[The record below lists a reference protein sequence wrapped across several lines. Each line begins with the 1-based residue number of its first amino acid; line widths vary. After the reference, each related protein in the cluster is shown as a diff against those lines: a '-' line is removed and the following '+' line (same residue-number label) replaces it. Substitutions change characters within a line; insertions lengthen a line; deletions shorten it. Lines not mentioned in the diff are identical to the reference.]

1 MTVSGSHW
9 FTRMVLAA
17 QRRIYDRILQCMS
30 SKAGIEF
37 LGKEMEAK
45 LSLIASRSGAQA
57 RVDLLVNALR
67 TALGHDEQFLVPSLQ
82 RRRTE
87 PLNTWT
93 FQNERMAFDIQ
104 PGDKVLDLGSGGWP
118 FKRATHLA
126 DMHPGKTSH
135 RMEALQ
141 RDHRPFVVID
151 AERMPFL
158 DKEWD
163 FIFCSHV
170 LEHLDRPGEACRELM
185 RVSRKGYI
193 EVPTRLS
200 DVMLNFTCLKEHH
213 RWHGLTL
220 GNTLVLI
227 EWTEEERRDM
237 GSNFF
242 FQSLQSRYHN
252 PFQQLFEDNWR
263 MFYAMLP
270 WEGRFEY
277 LVISKDGK
285 IVDGALHGYA

>member
-1 MTVSGSHW
+1 MTVSESHW
-9 FTRMVLAA
+9 LTRMVLAA
-17 QRRIYDRILQCMS
+17 QRRIYDRLFQCIS
-30 SKAGIEF
+30 SEASIEF
-37 LGKEMEAK
+37 FGKEMEAK

-82 RRRTE
+82 RRRRE

-104 PGDKVLDLGSGGWP
+104 PGDKVLDMGSGGWP
-118 FKRATHLA
+118 FKQATHLA

-135 RMEALQ
+135 RMEDLQ

-151 AERMPFL
+151 AQQMPFL

-200 DVMLNFTCLKEHH
+200 DVMLNFTRLKEHH

-242 FQSLQSRYHN
+242 FQSLHSRYHN

-270 WEGRFEY
+270 WEGRFKF

>member
-1 MTVSGSHW
+1 MTVSESHW

-17 QRRIYDRILQCMS
+17 QRRIYDRLFQCIS
-30 SKAGIEF
+30 SEAGIEF
-37 LGKEMEAK
+37 FGKEMEAK

-104 PGDKVLDLGSGGWP
+104 PGDKVLDMGSGGWP
-118 FKRATHLA
+118 FKQATHLA

-135 RMEALQ
+135 RMEALL

-151 AERMPFL
+151 AQQMPFL

-185 RVSRKGYI
+185 RVSCKGYI

-200 DVMLNFTCLKEHH
+200 DVMLNFTRLKEHH

-242 FQSLQSRYHN
+242 FQSLHSRYHN

-270 WEGRFEY
+270 WEGRFEF

>member
-1 MTVSGSHW
+1 MTVSGSQW

-17 QRRIYDRILQCMS
+17 QRRIYERLFRCVS
-30 SKAGIEF
+30 SEAGIEF
-37 LGKEMEAK
+37 LGREMEAK

-104 PGDKVLDLGSGGWP
+104 PGDKVLDMGSGGWP
-118 FKRATHLA
+118 FKQATHLA

-135 RMEALQ
+135 RMEDLQ

-151 AERMPFL
+151 AQQMPFL

-200 DVMLNFTCLKEHH
+200 DVMLNFTRLKEHH

-242 FQSLQSRYHN
+242 FQSLHSRYHN

-270 WEGRFEY
+270 WEGRFKF